1 MSDAVKSVTAA
12 FCALFGYLFGA
23 FDGMMTA
30 LITLIVLDYITGI
43 IAAVVEKKLSSAV
56 GARGIAKK
64 VIMLLVVAVANIADR
79 NIICEGNVLRSVTA
93 MFYIANEGI
102 SLLENGARLGV
113 PMPKKLIDVL
123 AQLKKEYKAQSRT
136 IP

>member
-1 MSDAVKSVTAA
+1 MNDFVKGIMAF
-12 FCALFGYLFGA
+12 FCAVFGYLFGE

-30 LITLIVLDYITGI
+30 LIALIVLDYITGI
-43 IAAVVEKKLSSAV
+43 IAAFVERKLSSEV

-64 VIMLLVVAVANIADR
+64 MIMLLTVAVANVVDVSVIG
-79 NIICEGNVLRSVTA
+79 EGNVLRSVA
-93 MFYIANEGI
+93 ALFYIANEGI

-123 AQLKKEYKAQSRT
+123 VQLKSEKK
-136 IP
+136 

>member
-1 MSDAVKSVTAA
+1 MAF
-12 FCALFGYLFGA
+12 FCAVFGYLFGE

-30 LITLIVLDYITGI
+30 LIALIVLDYITGI
-43 IAAVVEKKLSSAV
+43 IAAFVERKLSSEV

-64 VIMLLVVAVANIADR
+64 MIMLLTVAVANVVDVSVIG
-79 NIICEGNVLRSVTA
+79 EGNVLRSVA
-93 MFYIANEGI
+93 ALFYIANEGI

-123 AQLKKEYKAQSRT
+123 VQLKSEKK
-136 IP
+136 

>member
-1 MSDAVKSVTAA
+1 MAF
-12 FCALFGYLFGA
+12 FCAVLGYLFGE

-30 LITLIVLDYITGI
+30 LIALIVLDYITGI
-43 IAAVVEKKLSSAV
+43 IAAFVERKLSSEV

-64 VIMLLVVAVANIADR
+64 MIMLLTVAVANVVDVSVIG
-79 NIICEGNVLRSVTA
+79 EGNVLRSVA
-93 MFYIANEGI
+93 ALFYIANEGI

-123 AQLKKEYKAQSRT
+123 VQLKSEKK
-136 IP
+136 

>member
-1 MSDAVKSVTAA
+1 MSDLAKGIAA
-12 FCALFGYLFGA
+12 FFCTLFGYLFGE

-30 LITLIVLDYITGI
+30 LIALIVLDYITGI
-43 IAAVVEKKLSSAV
+43 IAAFAEKKLSSEV

-64 VIMLLVVAVANIADR
+64 MIMLLTVAVANVVDVSVIG
-79 NIICEGNVLRSVTA
+79 EGNVLRSVA
-93 MFYIANEGI
+93 ALFYIANEGI

-123 AQLKKEYKAQSRT
+123 VQLKK
-136 IP
+136 